1 MTTSMTIHR
10 VTKIEKKLENYH
22 NGKNYNFTTLT
33 ITATQENGEKFEISL
48 FLSRDVELQLP
59 QGAEPQTEQL
69 LKTLITGSV

>member
-1 MTTSMTIHR
+1 MTTSMAIHN

-33 ITATQENGEKFEISL
+33 VTATQKNGERFEITL
-48 FLSRDVELQLP
+48 FLSRDIELQLP